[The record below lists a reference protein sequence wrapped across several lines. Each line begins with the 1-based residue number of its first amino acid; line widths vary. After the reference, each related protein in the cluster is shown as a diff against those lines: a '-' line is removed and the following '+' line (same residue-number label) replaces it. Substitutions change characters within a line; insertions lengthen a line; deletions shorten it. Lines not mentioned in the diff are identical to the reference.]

1 MSGLGDG
8 AILVTGAAGLV
19 GHAVRLKLEA
29 SGRRVLA
36 VDVSTGAVEGRPALA
51 ADVTDPHALYGLA
64 LRERVAGIVHCGA
77 LSGPMVGAREPAR
90 IVAVNVV
97 GTTNVLELARRVGGA
112 RVVFASSTS
121 AVGPT
126 PPGLSPVPEA
136 VPLNPSTVYGASK
149 AAGEALV
156 AGCAREHEV
165 DGVSLRLSWVYGPRR
180 TTDCSLR
187 RMLADALA
195 SRPTQLSARADARR
209 QYVHVDDA
217 ANALVQ
223 ALERPSLP
231 QPVYTITGGT
241 WLALE
246 TIAGE
251 VRAAV
256 PGAEIHFGA
265 GDPDDDVQAEFDL
278 SAARRDIGYA
288 PRVALAAGLAAYRDQ
303 LAERSAS

>member
-1 MSGLGDG
+1 MSGLEEG
-8 AILVTGAAGLV
+8 AVLVTGAAGLV

-36 VDVSTGAVEGRPALA
+36 VDVGAGEVEGGAVLA

-64 LRERVAGIVHCGA
+64 LRERIAGIVHCGA
-77 LSGPMVGAREPAR
+77 LSGPMVAAREPTR
-90 IVAVNVV
+90 VVAVNVV
-97 GTTNVLELARRVGGA
+97 GTANVLELARRIGGV

-156 AGCAREHEV
+156 AGYAREHGV

-187 RMLADALA
+187 RMLTDALA
-195 SRPTQLSARADARR
+195 SRPTRLAARADARR

-217 ANALVQ
+217 ADALVQ
-223 ALERPSLP
+223 ALGTRSLP
-231 QPVYTITGGT
+231 QPAYTITGGS

-246 TIAGE
+246 TIADE

-256 PGAEIHFGA
+256 PGAAIRFGP
-265 GDPDDDVQAEFDL
+265 GDPDDDLQAMFDL
-278 SAARRDIGYA
+278 AAARRDIGYA
-288 PRVALAAGLAAYRDQ
+288 PRVALATGIAQYRDR
-303 LAERSAS
+303 LAM